1 MMNKAYT
8 FVNICEPVANRLYNK
23 YKDMRTDCDSVR
35 YYNLMKINLYEKID
49 NLGKND
55 ELSVRKYLAEIRE
68 TSPQLTT
75 SKQSE
80 QRANKANNERT
91 TSKQS
96 EQRANKYGNYAQRD
110 NPKRGRFI

>member
-1 MMNKAYT
+1 
-8 FVNICEPVANRLYNK
+8 
-23 YKDMRTDCDSVR
+23 MRTDCDSVR

-75 SKQSE
+75 SE
-80 QRANKANNERT
+80 QRANKRT
-91 TSKQS
+91 TSEQS
-96 EQRANKYGNYAQRD
+96 EQRANKYGNYAQR
-110 NPKRGRFI
+110 GRFIRKLYFDRTDKNTDAKR